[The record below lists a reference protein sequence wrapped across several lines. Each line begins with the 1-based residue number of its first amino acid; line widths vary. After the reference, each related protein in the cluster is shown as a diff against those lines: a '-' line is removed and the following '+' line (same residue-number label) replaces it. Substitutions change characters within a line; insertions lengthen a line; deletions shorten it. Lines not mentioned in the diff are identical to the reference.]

1 MSKAIQS
8 AYVELLKNRQ
18 APTEQQEEENKN
30 FLSELYKQA
39 MTPAG
44 TITTAPVGGQLAK
57 IDKDLKQNLT
67 TTPFTISGKK
77 SLTQLAEDEEFAIRS
92 ERFLDGIGSNENIF
106 EYLRD
111 ADYSLSSAIVRS
123 FQTGK
128 WTEEQKQDY
137 NYLKEQFNNAELRG
151 FKEKFGLVKDLAGDI
166 LLDPLNAVAALFAV
180 PTAGTSTA
188 LAAGLSTATKVSA
201 KALAK
206 AKLKQAK
213 GTALLGASEGAAWG
227 GLHNYFMQDMDV
239 DLGVDTDIDLRE
251 TALSGLIG
259 GAFGGTLGGVAGM
272 IPGGIPSGFYSKTA
286 KKELNYANENDIVTV
301 PETRAKE
308 ANDYELQ
315 EIIGTSKDKID
326 KGFLKFISQSI
337 GKPTTEFL
345 KAAEKSSTLQNFL
358 RKLRYDYD
366 AGVLKSRKEGV
377 NKVQLA
383 DGTETTQTYGEALSR
398 RFGNAHFRLAKAL
411 NVLYRTGFRANIIK
425 EQNDVLKTLLRDKDM
440 SVNKIDNFVGE
451 KYKGFDIDVDVVSSY
466 KGVRTLLDDTYKDSS
481 ALGLFQPGTVNIGG
495 YFPRL
500 FRYEV
505 LLKKREKFEDILVR
519 SGHADPINKKTAIKV
534 KDLEGNQI
542 FVNRLGDEGID
553 NDVFG
558 VNFADE
564 ASNGRTL
571 NVEELTAEELTR
583 AKKLKANAI
592 VENMLEERWTPI
604 ELRKKGTAQSS
615 YLTPRRFTKI
625 ADDEIDEFLEDDVQ
639 NVLQNYFTN
648 ISQSIERKRY
658 FGGSLNAFS
667 KERNK
672 IRNELIDAGISVE
685 DAGKI
690 GQRLD
695 DVFKKVTGLETYSQS
710 FLKRNKYGRVFNDW
724 GKLTQQMAYLPFAT
738 LSSITEPL
746 LLLTRVGTA
755 DAPVAVANIGK
766 ALVKE
771 GSNVFDRTFK
781 GIQRGVFGKKVKGF
795 KDLDD
800 ETWNELYST
809 GLALEQSVQERIE
822 GLAGEALTGSIAK
835 AGQQAF
841 FKLNLLTQWTKAVQL
856 ASFTTGKR
864 LIKQNARKLSRGNLS
879 SREQKYLT
887 GQLNELGIEADDAVN
902 WYRSSLNE
910 AGQYDDNLARG
921 LDGNLNIVNDSQASF
936 YSRDFLNGA
945 NRFTKE
951 IILNPSVAEANRPLW
966 FSSPAAQLLVQF
978 AGYPTV
984 FNNTILKR
992 FANETKTY
1000 PLQVGIGKVLPTTLL
1015 MTAVAYVGNEIRSNG
1030 KATIDYSTGG
1040 PKPEGEIILD
1050 AMRRWGGFGPFDYVN
1065 RYTQESDRNVGQ
1077 LAATLKSFVGPLPQQ
1092 GVDAILYRKNLA
1104 ELGVTNLPLYGAY
1117 DLMFGEGTKK
1127 KLRSIARGSKEK
1139 ETKFKPIQYYA
1150 KGGIVMNVPNVK
1162 NEPDEM
1168 QSRVTGQPFNSTA
1181 EFVQDEED
1189 RALKGQ
1195 MEGLG
1200 LRKPVVIGGLIK
1212 RFKEFTDLT
1221 DVDARRKEQQA
1232 AEIVNQLV
1240 DEGLLPEEQRQKL
1253 GPESKGGI
1261 KYLKDGKTPATNDI
1275 VHQLF
1280 ASEVAGSKPFK
1291 QAAQRMALFGREKYQ
1306 AFEKPEDSAI
1316 DELNNQIGYAIYD
1329 EAEGDTDKIIELI
1342 KQRAMEKY
1350 KVN

>member
-1 MSKAIQS
+1 MSEQLRL
-8 AYVELLKNRQ
+8 AYQELERNRQ
-18 APTEQQEEENKN
+18 LEDEREDERKKNLSQFYQEV
-30 FLSELYKQA
+30 L
-39 MTPAG
+39 TPKD
-44 TITTAPVGGQLAK
+44 TTTPVGFSQLAK
-57 IDKDLKQNLT
+57 LDNEVKQA
-67 TTPFTISGKK
+67 TTPTPFQTSGKK
-77 SLTQLAEDEEFAIRS
+77 SLTQLSEDPEFAVRA

-166 LLDPLNAVAALFAV
+166 LLDPLNAVAALFAI
-180 PTAGTSTA
+180 PTAGTSAA
-188 LAAGLSTATKVSA
+188 LAGGLSTATKVSA

-239 DLGVDTDIDLRE
+239 DLGLDTEVDLRE
-251 TALSGLIG
+251 SALSGLIG
-259 GAFGGTLGGVAGM
+259 GAFGGVIGGAAGV

-286 KKELNYANENDIVTV
+286 KKELNYANENDINVL
-301 PETRAKE
+301 PDTRKKQKD
-308 ANDYELQ
+308 NYELE

-326 KGFLKFISQSI
+326 KGFLTIISQTI

-345 KAAEKSSTLQNFL
+345 KAAEKSPALQNFL

-377 NKVQLA
+377 NKVELA
-383 DGTETTQTYGEALSR
+383 DGTEATQTFGEALSR
-398 RFGNAHFRLAKAL
+398 RFGNAHFKLAKAL
-411 NVLYRTGFRANIIK
+411 NVLYRTGFRAKIIK

-440 SVNKIDNFVGE
+440 SVNKIDNFIGNQ
-451 KYKGFDIDVDVVSSY
+451 YKGFDIDVDVASAY
-466 KGVRTLLDDTYKDSS
+466 KGVRTLLDDTYKDASK
-481 ALGLFQPGTVNIGG
+481 LGLFQPGTINVGG

-519 SGHADPINKKTAIKV
+519 SGHADPINEKTAIKV
-534 KDLEGNQI
+534 KDLEGNEI

-564 ASNGRTL
+564 ASNGRTS
-571 NVEELTAEELTR
+571 NIEELTAEELTR

-604 ELRKKGTAQSS
+604 ELRQKGKAQSS

-639 NVLQNYFTN
+639 NVLENYFTN

-672 IRNELIDAGISVE
+672 IKNELIDAGISVE

-690 GQRLD
+690 GQSLD

-738 LSSITEPL
+738 VSSLTEPL
-746 LLLTRVGTA
+746 ILLTRVGTA
-755 DAPVAVANIGK
+755 DAPAAVVDIGK

-771 GSNVFDRTFK
+771 GGNVLDRTFK
-781 GIQRGVFGKKVKGF
+781 FARRASGAKIKGF

-800 ETWNELYST
+800 EVWNELYST
-809 GLALEQSVQERIE
+809 GLALEQAVQERIE

-864 LIKQNARKLSRGNLS
+864 LIKQNARKLSEGNLS
-879 SREQKYLT
+879 SRQQKYLT
-887 GQLNELGIEADDAVN
+887 GQLNELGIEADDAIK

-921 LDGNLNIVNDSQASF
+921 LDGNLNIVNDSQALF

-966 FSSPAAQLLVQF
+966 FSNPSFQLLAQF

-992 FANETKTY
+992 FINESKTY
-1000 PLQVGIGKVLPTTLL
+1000 PLQVAIPKVLPTTLL
-1015 MTAVAYVGNEIRSNG
+1015 MTAVAYIGNEIRSNG
-1030 KATIDYSTGG
+1030 KATLDYSTGA
-1040 PKPEGEIILD
+1040 PKPEGEIIKD
-1050 AMRRWGGFGPFDYVN
+1050 AVRRWGGLGPYDYLN
-1065 RYTQESDRNVGQ
+1065 RYLEESDRNVGQ
-1077 LAATLKSFVGPLPQQ
+1077 LTSFLKSIVGPLPQQ
-1092 GVDAILYRKNLA
+1092 GLDAILYRKNLA
-1104 ELGVTNLPLYGAY
+1104 EIGVTNLPLYGAY

-1127 KLRSIARGSKEK
+1127 KLRSLARGKKEK
-1139 ETKFKPIQYYA
+1139 ETKFKPLRQYA

-1168 QSRVTGQPFNSTA
+1168 QSRVTGVPFNSTA
-1181 EFVQDEED
+1181 EFMQDEED
-1189 RALKGQ
+1189 RELKGQ
-1195 MEGLG
+1195 MKGLG
-1200 LRKPVVIGGLIK
+1200 LK
-1212 RFKEFTDLT
+1212 
-1221 DVDARRKEQQA
+1221 
-1232 AEIVNQLV
+1232 
-1240 DEGLLPEEQRQKL
+1240 
-1253 GPESKGGI
+1253 
-1261 KYLKDGKTPATNDI
+1261 
-1275 VHQLF
+1275 
-1280 ASEVAGSKPFK
+1280 
-1291 QAAQRMALFGREKYQ
+1291 
-1306 AFEKPEDSAI
+1306 
-1316 DELNNQIGYAIYD
+1316 
-1329 EAEGDTDKIIELI
+1329 
-1342 KQRAMEKY
+1342 
-1350 KVN
+1350 

>member
-1 MSKAIQS
+1 MSEQLRL
-8 AYVELLKNRQ
+8 AYQELERNRQ
-18 APTEQQEEENKN
+18 LEDEREDERKKNLSQFYQEV
-30 FLSELYKQA
+30 L
-39 MTPAG
+39 TP
-44 TITTAPVGGQLAK
+44 Q
-57 IDKDLKQNLT
+57 DT
-67 TTPFTISGKK
+67 TTPVGFSQLVKLDNEIKRATTPTPLQTSSKK
-77 SLTQLAEDEEFAIRS
+77 SLTQLSEDPEFAVRA

-166 LLDPLNAVAALFAV
+166 LLDPLNAVAALFAI
-180 PTAGTSTA
+180 PTAGTSVA
-188 LAAGLSTATKVSA
+188 LAGGLSTATKVSA

-239 DLGVDTDIDLRE
+239 DLGLDTEVDLRE
-251 TALSGLIG
+251 SALSGLIG
-259 GAFGGTLGGVAGM
+259 GAFGGAIGGAAGV

-286 KKELNYANENDIVTV
+286 KKELNYANENDINVL
-301 PETRAKE
+301 PDTRKKQKD
-308 ANDYELQ
+308 NYEL
-315 EIIGTSKDKID
+315 EEFIGTSKDKVD
-326 KGFLKFISQSI
+326 KGFLKIISQLI

-345 KAAEKSSTLQNFL
+345 KAAEKSPALQNFL

-377 NKVQLA
+377 NKVELA
-383 DGTETTQTYGEALSR
+383 DGTETTQTFGEALSR
-398 RFGNAHFRLAKAL
+398 RFGNAHFKLAKAL
-411 NVLYRTGFRANIIK
+411 NVLYRTGFRAKIIK

-440 SVNKIDNFVGE
+440 SVNKIDNFIGNQ
-451 KYKGFDIDVDVVSSY
+451 YKGFDIDVDVASAY
-466 KGVRTLLDDTYKDSS
+466 KGVRTLLDDTYKDASG
-481 ALGLFQPGTVNIGG
+481 LGLFQPGTINVGG

-519 SGHADPINKKTAIKV
+519 SGHADPINEKTAIKV
-534 KDLEGNQI
+534 KDLEGNEI

-564 ASNGRTL
+564 ASNGRTS
-571 NVEELTAEELTR
+571 NIEELTAEELTR

-604 ELRKKGTAQSS
+604 ELRQKGKAQSS

-639 NVLQNYFTN
+639 NVLENYFTN

-658 FGGSLNAFS
+658 FGGSLNSFS

-724 GKLTQQMAYLPFAT
+724 GKLSQQMAYLPFAT
-738 LSSITEPL
+738 LSSLTEPL
-746 LLLTRVGTA
+746 ILLTRVGTA
-755 DAPVAVANIGK
+755 DAPAAVVDIGK

-771 GSNVFDRTFK
+771 GGNVLDRTFK
-781 GIQRGVFGKKVKGF
+781 FARRASGAKIKGF

-800 ETWNELYST
+800 EVWNELYST
-809 GLALEQSVQERIE
+809 GLALEQAVQERIE

-864 LIKQNARKLSRGNLS
+864 LIKQNARKLSEGNLS
-879 SREQKYLT
+879 SRQQKYLT
-887 GQLNELGIEADDAVN
+887 GQLNELGIEADNAIN
-902 WYRSSLNE
+902 WYRSSLNK

-936 YSRDFLNGA
+936 YSKDFLNGA

-966 FSSPAAQLLVQF
+966 FSNPSFQLLAQF

-992 FANETKTY
+992 FINESKTY
-1000 PLQVGIGKVLPTTLL
+1000 PLQVAIPKVFPTTLL

-1030 KATIDYSTGG
+1030 KATLDYSTGA
-1040 PKPEGEIILD
+1040 PKPEGEIIKD
-1050 AMRRWGGFGPFDYVN
+1050 AVRRWGGLGPYDYLN
-1065 RYTQESDRNVGQ
+1065 RYLEESDRNVGQ
-1077 LAATLKSFVGPLPQQ
+1077 LTSFLKSIAGPLPQQ
-1092 GVDAILYRKNLA
+1092 GLDAVLYRKNLA
-1104 ELGVTNLPLYGAY
+1104 EIGVTNLPLYGAY

-1127 KLRSIARGSKEK
+1127 KLRSLARGKKEK
-1139 ETKFKPIQYYA
+1139 ETKFKPLRQYA

-1168 QSRVTGQPFNSTA
+1168 QSRVTGVPFNSTA
-1181 EFVQDEED
+1181 EFMQDEED
-1189 RALKGQ
+1189 RELKGQ
-1195 MEGLG
+1195 MRGLG
-1200 LRKPVVIGGLIK
+1200 LK
-1212 RFKEFTDLT
+1212 
-1221 DVDARRKEQQA
+1221 
-1232 AEIVNQLV
+1232 
-1240 DEGLLPEEQRQKL
+1240 
-1253 GPESKGGI
+1253 
-1261 KYLKDGKTPATNDI
+1261 
-1275 VHQLF
+1275 
-1280 ASEVAGSKPFK
+1280 
-1291 QAAQRMALFGREKYQ
+1291 
-1306 AFEKPEDSAI
+1306 
-1316 DELNNQIGYAIYD
+1316 
-1329 EAEGDTDKIIELI
+1329 
-1342 KQRAMEKY
+1342 
-1350 KVN
+1350 

>member
-8 AYVELLKNRQ
+8 AYIELLKNRQ
-18 APTEQQEEENKN
+18 TPTEQQEEQDKN
-30 FLSELYKQA
+30 FLANLYNQA
-39 MTPAG
+39 VAPTQ
-44 TITTAPVGGQLAK
+44 TITTAPIGGQLAK
-57 IDKDLKQNLT
+57 IDKDLKQDLK

-77 SLTQLAEDEEFAIRS
+77 SLTQLSEDPEFAVRA

-180 PTAGTSTA
+180 PTAGTSLA
-188 LAAGLSTATKVSA
+188 LASGLSTAAKQGA
-201 KALAK
+201 KALIK

-213 GTALLGASEGAAWG
+213 GPALFGAAEGAGWG
-227 GLHNYFMQDMDV
+227 GLHNYFMQDIDM

-251 TALSGLIG
+251 TALSTVIG
-259 GAFGGTLGGVAGM
+259 GAFGGTLGGAAGM
-272 IPGGIPSGFYSKTA
+272 IPGGAPSGFYSKTA
-286 KKELNYANENDIVTV
+286 KKEFNYANENDINVL
-301 PETRAKE
+301 PDTRKKQKD
-308 ANDYELQ
+308 NYEL
-315 EIIGTSKDKID
+315 EEFIGTSKDKVD
-326 KGFLKFISQSI
+326 KGFYKFIALSI

-345 KAAEKSSTLQNFL
+345 KAAEKSPTLQNFL

-377 NKVQLA
+377 NKVKLA
-383 DGTETTQTYGEALSR
+383 DGTEATQTYGEALGR

-411 NVLYRTGFRANIIK
+411 NVLYRTGYRANIIK

-451 KYKGFDIDVDVVSSY
+451 KYKGFDIDVDIASAY
-466 KGVRTLLDDTYKDSS
+466 KGVRTLLDDTYRD
-481 ALGLFQPGTVNIGG
+481 ANNLGLFLPGTINVGG

-500 FRYEV
+500 FKYEE
-505 LLKKREKFEDILVR
+505 LLKKREKFENILVK
-519 SGHADPINKKTAIKV
+519 SGHADPTNEKAMTEMLNKEGEKVLVSRIN
-534 KDLEGNQI
+534 
-542 FVNRLGDEGID
+542 DEGLD
-553 NDVFG
+553 TEVFG
-558 VNFADE
+558 INFADE
-564 ASNGRTL
+564 ASGGRTS
-571 NVEELTAEELTR
+571 NVEELTAEELIS

-592 VENMLEERWTPI
+592 VTNMLEERWTPI
-604 ELRKKGTAQSS
+604 ELRQRGQNQSS
-615 YLTPRRFTKI
+615 FLTPRRFTEI
-625 ADDEIDEFLEDDVQ
+625 ADDEIDEFLEEDVQ

-658 FGGSLNAFS
+658 FGGSLNAFK
-667 KERNK
+667 KEK
-672 IRNELIDAGISVE
+672 KDIVEELQNAGISVN
-685 DAGKI
+685 DSNKI
-690 GQRLD
+690 GKRLD
-695 DVFKKVTGLETYSQS
+695 DVFKKVTGLETYSQHK
-710 FLKRNKYGRVFNDW
+710 LKTTAAGRIFNDW

-738 LSSITEPL
+738 LSSLTEPL
-746 LLLTRVGTA
+746 ILLSRVGTA
-755 DAPVAVANIGK
+755 DAPAAVVNIGK

-771 GSNVFDRTFK
+771 GANVFDRMFK
-781 GIQRGVFGKKVKGF
+781 FARRTSGAKIKGF

-800 ETWNELYST
+800 EVWNELYST

-822 GLAGEALTGSIAK
+822 GLAGEALTGSAAK
-835 AGQQAF
+835 LGQAAF

-864 LIKQNARKLSRGNLS
+864 LIKQNARKLSEGNLS
-879 SREQKYLT
+879 SRQQKYLT

-910 AGQYDDNLARG
+910 VGQYDDNLARG

-936 YSRDFLNGA
+936 YSKDFLNGA

-966 FSSPAAQLLVQF
+966 FSNPSFQLLVQF

-992 FANETKTY
+992 FINEGIATY
-1000 PLQVGIGKVLPTTLL
+1000 PVQVGIPKVLPTALL

-1050 AMRRWGGFGPFDYVN
+1050 AIRRWGGFGPFDYIN
-1065 RYTQESDRNVGQ
+1065 RYAEENNRNVGQ
-1077 LAATLKSFVGPLPQQ
+1077 LASTLKALAGPLPQQ
-1092 GVDAILYRKNLA
+1092 GLDAILYRKPISEML
-1104 ELGVTNLPLYGAY
+1104 VTNAPLYGAY
-1117 DLMFGEGTKK
+1117 DLIFGEGTKK
-1127 KLRSIARGSKEK
+1127 KLRSLARGSKEK
-1139 ETKFKPIQYYA
+1139 ETKFKPLKFYA
-1150 KGGIVMNVPNVK
+1150 KGGIVKNVPNVK
-1162 NEPDEM
+1162 DEPDEM

-1195 MEGLG
+1195 MKGLG
-1200 LRKPVVIGGLIK
+1200 L
-1212 RFKEFTDLT
+1212 
-1221 DVDARRKEQQA
+1221 
-1232 AEIVNQLV
+1232 
-1240 DEGLLPEEQRQKL
+1240 
-1253 GPESKGGI
+1253 
-1261 KYLKDGKTPATNDI
+1261 
-1275 VHQLF
+1275 
-1280 ASEVAGSKPFK
+1280 
-1291 QAAQRMALFGREKYQ
+1291 
-1306 AFEKPEDSAI
+1306 
-1316 DELNNQIGYAIYD
+1316 
-1329 EAEGDTDKIIELI
+1329 
-1342 KQRAMEKY
+1342 
-1350 KVN
+1350 

>member
-1 MSKAIQS
+1 MSEQLRL
-8 AYVELLKNRQ
+8 AYQELERNRQ
-18 APTEQQEEENKN
+18 LEDEREDERKKNLSQFYQEV
-30 FLSELYKQA
+30 L
-39 MTPAG
+39 TP
-44 TITTAPVGGQLAK
+44 Q
-57 IDKDLKQNLT
+57 DT
-67 TTPFTISGKK
+67 TTPVGFSQLVKLDNEIKRATTPTPLQTSSKK
-77 SLTQLAEDEEFAIRS
+77 SLTQLSEDPEFAVRA

-166 LLDPLNAVAALFAV
+166 LLDPLNAVAALFAI
-180 PTAGTSTA
+180 PTAGTSVA
-188 LAAGLSTATKVSA
+188 LAGGLSTATKVSA

-239 DLGVDTDIDLRE
+239 DLGLDTEVDLRE
-251 TALSGLIG
+251 SALSGLIG
-259 GAFGGTLGGVAGM
+259 GAFGGAIGGAAGV

-286 KKELNYANENDIVTV
+286 KKELNYANENDINVL
-301 PETRAKE
+301 PDTRKKQKD
-308 ANDYELQ
+308 NYEL
-315 EIIGTSKDKID
+315 EEFIGTSKDKVD
-326 KGFLKFISQSI
+326 KGFLKIISQLI

-345 KAAEKSSTLQNFL
+345 KAAEKSPALQNFL

-377 NKVQLA
+377 NKVELA
-383 DGTETTQTYGEALSR
+383 DGTETTQTFGEALSR
-398 RFGNAHFRLAKAL
+398 RFGNAHFKLAKAL
-411 NVLYRTGFRANIIK
+411 NVLYRTGFRAKIIK

-440 SVNKIDNFVGE
+440 SVNKIDNFIGNQ
-451 KYKGFDIDVDVVSSY
+451 YKGFDIDVDVASAY
-466 KGVRTLLDDTYKDSS
+466 KGVRTLLDDTYKDASG
-481 ALGLFQPGTVNIGG
+481 LGLFQPGTINVGG

-519 SGHADPINKKTAIKV
+519 SGHADPINEKTAIKV
-534 KDLEGNQI
+534 KDLEGNEI

-564 ASNGRTL
+564 ASNGRTS
-571 NVEELTAEELTR
+571 NIEELTAEELTR

-604 ELRKKGTAQSS
+604 ELRQKGKAQSS

-639 NVLQNYFTN
+639 NVLENYFTN

-658 FGGSLNAFS
+658 FGGSLNSFS

-724 GKLTQQMAYLPFAT
+724 GKLSQQMAYLPFAT
-738 LSSITEPL
+738 LSSLTEPL
-746 LLLTRVGTA
+746 ILLTRVGTA
-755 DAPVAVANIGK
+755 DAPAAVVDIGK

-771 GSNVFDRTFK
+771 GGNVLDRTFK
-781 GIQRGVFGKKVKGF
+781 FARRASGAKIKGF

-800 ETWNELYST
+800 EVWNELYST
-809 GLALEQSVQERIE
+809 GLALEQAVQERIE

-864 LIKQNARKLSRGNLS
+864 LIKQNARKLSEGNLS
-879 SREQKYLT
+879 SRQQKYLT
-887 GQLNELGIEADDAVN
+887 GQLNELGIEADNAIN
-902 WYRSSLNE
+902 WYRSSLNK

-966 FSSPAAQLLVQF
+966 FSNPSFQLLAQF

-992 FANETKTY
+992 FINESKTY
-1000 PLQVGIGKVLPTTLL
+1000 PLQVAIPKVFPTTLL

-1030 KATIDYSTGG
+1030 KATLDYSTGA
-1040 PKPEGEIILD
+1040 PKPEGEIIKD
-1050 AMRRWGGFGPFDYVN
+1050 AVRRWGGLGPYDYLN
-1065 RYTQESDRNVGQ
+1065 RYLEESDRNVGQ
-1077 LAATLKSFVGPLPQQ
+1077 LTSFLKSIAGPLPQQ
-1092 GVDAILYRKNLA
+1092 GLDAVLYRKNLA
-1104 ELGVTNLPLYGAY
+1104 EIGVTNLPLYGAY

-1127 KLRSIARGSKEK
+1127 KLRSLARGKKEK
-1139 ETKFKPIQYYA
+1139 ETKFKPLRQYA

-1168 QSRVTGQPFNSTA
+1168 QSRVTGVPFNSTA
-1181 EFVQDEED
+1181 EFMQDEED
-1189 RALKGQ
+1189 RELKGQ
-1195 MEGLG
+1195 MRGLG
-1200 LRKPVVIGGLIK
+1200 LK
-1212 RFKEFTDLT
+1212 
-1221 DVDARRKEQQA
+1221 
-1232 AEIVNQLV
+1232 
-1240 DEGLLPEEQRQKL
+1240 
-1253 GPESKGGI
+1253 
-1261 KYLKDGKTPATNDI
+1261 
-1275 VHQLF
+1275 
-1280 ASEVAGSKPFK
+1280 
-1291 QAAQRMALFGREKYQ
+1291 
-1306 AFEKPEDSAI
+1306 
-1316 DELNNQIGYAIYD
+1316 
-1329 EAEGDTDKIIELI
+1329 
-1342 KQRAMEKY
+1342 
-1350 KVN
+1350 

>member
-1 MSKAIQS
+1 MSEQLRL
-8 AYVELLKNRQ
+8 AYQELERNRQ
-18 APTEQQEEENKN
+18 LEDEREDERKKNLSQFYQEV
-30 FLSELYKQA
+30 L
-39 MTPAG
+39 TPKD
-44 TITTAPVGGQLAK
+44 TTTPVGFSQLAK
-57 IDKDLKQNLT
+57 LDNEVKQA
-67 TTPFTISGKK
+67 TTPTPFQTSGKK
-77 SLTQLAEDEEFAIRS
+77 SLTQLSEDPEFAVRA

-111 ADYSLSSAIVRS
+111 SDYSLSSAIVRS

-166 LLDPLNAVAALFAV
+166 LLDPLNAVAALFAI
-180 PTAGTSTA
+180 PTAGTSVA
-188 LAAGLSTATKVSA
+188 LAGGLSTATKVSA

-239 DLGVDTDIDLRE
+239 DLGLDTEVDLRE
-251 TALSGLIG
+251 SALSGLIG
-259 GAFGGTLGGVAGM
+259 GAFGGAIGGAAGM

-286 KKELNYANENDIVTV
+286 KKELNYANENDIVVT

-326 KGFLKFISQSI
+326 KRFLTFISQSI

-345 KAAEKSSTLQNFL
+345 KAAEKSPALQNFL

-377 NKVQLA
+377 NKVELA
-383 DGTETTQTYGEALSR
+383 DGTETTQTFGEALSR
-398 RFGNAHFRLAKAL
+398 RFGNAHFKLAKAL
-411 NVLYRTGFRANIIK
+411 NVLYRTGFRAKIIK

-440 SVNKIDNFVGE
+440 SVNKIDNFIGNQ
-451 KYKGFDIDVDVVSSY
+451 YKGFDIDVDVASAY
-466 KGVRTLLDDTYKDSS
+466 KGVRTLLDDTYKDASG
-481 ALGLFQPGTVNIGG
+481 LGLFQPGTINVGG

-519 SGHADPINKKTAIKV
+519 SGHADPINEKTAIKV
-534 KDLEGNQI
+534 KDLEGNEI

-564 ASNGRTL
+564 ASNGRTS
-571 NVEELTAEELTR
+571 NIEELTAEELTR

-604 ELRKKGTAQSS
+604 ELRQKGRAQSS

-639 NVLQNYFTN
+639 NVLENYFTN

-738 LSSITEPL
+738 LSSVTEPL

-755 DAPVAVANIGK
+755 DAPAAVANIGR

-809 GLALEQSVQERIE
+809 GLALEQAVQERIE

-864 LIKQNARKLSRGNLS
+864 LIKQNARKLSEGNLS
-879 SREQKYLT
+879 SRQQKYLT

-1000 PLQVGIGKVLPTTLL
+1000 PIQVGIAKVLPTTLL

-1030 KATIDYSTGG
+1030 KATLDYSTGA

-1065 RYTQESDRNVGQ
+1065 RYTQERERNVGD
-1077 LAATLKSFVGPLPQQ
+1077 LTSILKALVGPLPQQ
-1092 GVDAILYRKNLA
+1092 GLDAVLYRKNFA

-1127 KLRSIARGSKEK
+1127 KLRSLARGKKEK
-1139 ETKFKPIQYYA
+1139 ETKFKPLRQYA

-1168 QSRVTGQPFNSTA
+1168 QSRVTGIPFNATSEA
-1181 EFVQDEED
+1181 AQDVED
-1189 RALKGQ
+1189 RALRGQ
-1195 MEGLG
+1195 LEGLG
-1200 LRKPVVIGGLIK
+1200 LREPLFIGGLVD
-1212 RFKEFTDLT
+1212 RVRDYLDMT
-1221 DVDARRKEQQA
+1221 DVDARRIEQEA
-1232 AEIVNQLV
+1232 AEMVNQLV
-1240 DEGLLPEEQRQKL
+1240 DEGLISEDQRQEL

-1261 KYLKDGKTPATNDI
+1261 RYLKGGKTPATNAI
-1275 VHQLF
+1275 THQLY
-1280 ASEVAGSKPFK
+1280 ASKVGDSKLFK
-1291 QAAQRMALFGREKYQ
+1291 QALQRTALFAREKIQ
-1306 AFEKPEDSAI
+1306 AFEKPEDSAL
-1316 DELNNQIGYAIYD
+1316 DELNNQIGFAIYE
-1329 EAEGDTDKIIELI
+1329 EAEGDPDKIRELI
-1342 KQRAMEKY
+1342 RQKAIEQY
-1350 KVN
+1350 KVD

>member
-1 MSKAIQS
+1 MSNAIQS
-8 AYVELLKNRQ
+8 AYVELLRNRQ
-18 APTEQQEEENKN
+18 TPIEQQEQQDKN
-30 FLSELYKQA
+30 FLANLYNQA
-39 MTPAG
+39 VAPTQTA
-44 TITTAPVGGQLAK
+44 TTAPVGSKLLETL
-57 IDKDLKQNLT
+57 DKELKENLIT
-67 TTPFTISGKK
+67 KPILSGKK
-77 SLTQLAEDEEFAIRS
+77 SLTQLAEDEEFAVRA

-123 FQTGK
+123 FETGK
-128 WTEEQKQDY
+128 WTEEQKEDY

-166 LLDPLNAVAALFAV
+166 LLDPLNAVAALFAI
-180 PTAGTSTA
+180 PTAGTSAA
-188 LAAGLSTATKVSA
+188 LAGGLSTATKVSA

-239 DLGVDTDIDLRE
+239 DLGLDTDIDLRE
-251 TALSGLIG
+251 SALSGLIG

-286 KKELNYANENDIVTV
+286 KKELNYANENDIVVT

-315 EIIGTSKDKID
+315 EFIGTSKNKID
-326 KGFLKFISQSI
+326 KGFYKFISKSI

-345 KAAEKSSTLQNFL
+345 QAAEKSPTLQNFL

-366 AGVLKSRKEGV
+366 AEVLGKKKEGV
-377 NKVQLA
+377 KKVILA
-383 DGTETTQTYGEALSR
+383 IGGETTETYGEALSR
-398 RFGNAHFRLAKAL
+398 RFGNAHFKLAKAL
-411 NVLYRTGFRANIIK
+411 NVLYRTGFRAKIVK
-425 EQNDVLKTLLRDKDM
+425 EQNDVLKTLLRDDRM
-440 SVNKIDNFVGE
+440 SVNRIDKFIGQ
-451 KYKGFDIDVDVVSSY
+451 KYKGFDIDVDVATAY
-466 KGVRTLLDDTYKDSS
+466 KGVRTLLDDTFKE
-481 ALGLFQPGTVNIGG
+481 AKKLGLFQPNTMNIGG

-500 FRYEV
+500 FKYDV
-505 LLKKREKFEDILVR
+505 LLRKREIFEKKLVN
-519 SGHADPINKKTAIKV
+519 SGHADPTNKKTMIEMVDRDGNKV
-534 KDLEGNQI
+534 
-542 FVNRLGDEGID
+542 FVNRLNDEGID
-553 NDVFG
+553 EEVFG
-558 VNFADE
+558 RNFIKE
-564 ASNGRTL
+564 ASLDRTS
-571 NVEELTAEELTR
+571 NIEELTEAELLL
-583 AKKLKANAI
+583 AKQYKANAI
-592 VENMLEERWTPI
+592 VSNMLEERWTPI
-604 ELRKKGTAQSS
+604 ELRQKGKSQSS
-615 YLTPRRFTKI
+615 YLTPRRFTKL
-625 ADDEIDEFLEDDVQ
+625 ADDDIDEFLEDDVQ
-639 NVLQNYFTN
+639 NVLENYFTN

-658 FGGSLNAFS
+658 FGGTLNAFQKEKS
-667 KERNK
+667 KIK
-672 IRNELIDAGISVE
+672 NELIKEGLSVE
-685 DAGKI
+685 DAGLL
-690 GQRLD
+690 GERLE
-695 DVFKKVTGLETYSQS
+695 DVFKKVTGIETYSQS
-710 FLKRNKYGRVFNDW
+710 FLKRNKYGRIFNDW

-746 LLLTRVGTA
+746 LLLSRVGTTDTPA
-755 DAPVAVANIGK
+755 AISNIGK

-771 GSNVFDRTFK
+771 GANVFDRTFK
-781 GIQRGVFGKKVKGF
+781 GIQRGVFGKKIKGF

-822 GLAGEALTGSIAK
+822 GLAGEALTGTIAK

-841 FKLNLLTQWTKAVQL
+841 FKFNLLTQWTKAVQL

-864 LIKQNARKLSRGNLS
+864 LIKQNARKLYEGNLS
-879 SREQKYLT
+879 NQRKKYLT
-887 GQLNELGIEADDAVN
+887 GQLNELGIEADDAIK

-921 LDGNLNIVNDSQASF
+921 LDGNLNIVNDSQALF

-966 FSSPAAQLLVQF
+966 FSSPSAQLLVQF

-992 FANETKTY
+992 FVNETRTY
-1000 PLQVGIGKVLPTTLL
+1000 PLQVGMAKILPTTLL
-1015 MTAVAYVGNEIRSNG
+1015 MTAVAYVGNELRSNG
-1030 KATIDYSTGG
+1030 KATKDYATGET
-1040 PKPEGEIILD
+1040 KPEGEIILD
-1050 AMRRWGGFGPFDYVN
+1050 SVRRWGGFGPIDYVN
-1065 RYTQESDRNVGQ
+1065 RWSQENERNVGD
-1077 LAATLKSFVGPLPQQ
+1077 LAAILKALVGPLPQQ

-1117 DLMFGEGTKK
+1117 DLLFGEGTKK
-1127 KLRSIARGSKEK
+1127 KLRSLARGSKEK
-1139 ETKFKPIQYYA
+1139 EIKFKPLQFYA
-1150 KGGIVMNVPNVK
+1150 KGGLVYNVPNVK
-1162 NEPDEM
+1162 IEPDEM
-1168 QSRVTGQPFNSTA
+1168 QSRITGQPFNSTA

-1200 LRKPVVIGGLIK
+1200 LREPLVIGGLIK

-1221 DVDARRKEQQA
+1221 DADARRKEQQA

-1240 DEGLLPEEQRQKL
+1240 DEGLLPEEQRQEL

-1261 KYLKDGKTPATNDI
+1261 RYLKGGKTSATNDI

-1280 ASEVAGSKPFK
+1280 ASEVASSKPFK
-1291 QAAQRMALFGREKYQ
+1291 QAVQRMALFGREKYQ

-1329 EAEGDTDKIIELI
+1329 EAEGDADKIIELI

>member
-8 AYVELLKNRQ
+8 AYVELLRNRQ
-18 APTEQQEEENKN
+18 TPTEQQEQEDKN
-30 FLSELYKQA
+30 FLADLYNQA
-39 MTPAG
+39 VTP
-44 TITTAPVGGQLAK
+44 TQTVTTAPVGGQLAK
-57 IDKDLKQNLT
+57 LDKQLKKDLKV
-67 TTPFTISGKK
+67 TPFTSGKK

-92 ERFLDGIGSNENIF
+92 ERFLDGINSNENIF

-111 ADYSLSSAIVRS
+111 ADYSLSSAVVRS

-206 AKLKQAK
+206 AKLQQGK
-213 GTALLGASEGAAWG
+213 GFALLGAAEGAAWG
-227 GLHNYFMQDMDV
+227 GLHNYFMQDIDM

-251 TALSGLIG
+251 SALSALIG
-259 GAFGGTLGGVAGM
+259 GTFGATLGGAAGM

-301 PETRAKE
+301 PETRKKE
-308 ANDYELQ
+308 TSDYELQ

-326 KGFLKFISQSI
+326 KGFLKFITQTV

-345 KAAEKSSTLQNFL
+345 KAAEKSVSLQNFL

-377 NKVQLA
+377 NKIQLA
-383 DGTETTQTYGEALSR
+383 DGTESVETYGESLSR
-398 RFGNAHFRLAKAL
+398 RFGNAHFKLAKAL
-411 NVLYRTGFRANIIK
+411 NVLYRTGFRAKIIK
-425 EQNDVLKTLLRDKDM
+425 EQNDVLKTLLRDKKM
-440 SVNKIDNFVGE
+440 TVNKIDNLVGQE
-451 KYKGFDIDVDVVSSY
+451 YKGFNIDVDVASSY
-466 KGVRTLLDDTYKDSS
+466 KGVRTLLDDTYKDASR
-481 ALGLFQPGTVNIGG
+481 LGLFQPNTLNIGG

-500 FRYEV
+500 FKYEV
-505 LLKKREKFEDILVR
+505 LLKKREKFEDILVT
-519 SGHADPINKKTAIKV
+519 SGHAEPTNKKTMVEMVNKDGEKV
-534 KDLEGNQI
+534 
-542 FVNRLGDEGID
+542 FVNRIGDEGID
-553 NDVFG
+553 DEVFG
-558 VNFADE
+558 RNFVQE
-564 ASNGRTL
+564 ASEGRTSDITKL
-571 NVEELTAEELTR
+571 TEEELIL
-583 AKKLKANAI
+583 AKKYKANAI

-604 ELRKKGTAQSS
+604 ELRQRGKNQSS

-625 ADDEIDEFLEDDVQ
+625 ADDDIDEFLEGDVQ
-639 NVLQNYFTN
+639 NVLENYFTN

-658 FGGSLNAFS
+658 FGGTLNAFQ
-667 KERNK
+667 KEKNK
-672 IRNELIDAGISVE
+672 IKNELIKEGVSVG
-685 DAGKI
+685 DAGKL
-690 GQRLD
+690 GERLE

-738 LSSITEPL
+738 LSSVTEPL
-746 LLLTRVGTA
+746 LLLTRVGTTDTPA
-755 DAPVAVANIGK
+755 AVANIGK

-771 GSNVFDRTFK
+771 GANIFDRTFK
-781 GIQRGVFGKKVKGF
+781 GIQRGVFGKKIKGF

-841 FKLNLLTQWTKAVQL
+841 FKFNLLTQWTKAVQL

-864 LIKQNARKLSRGNLS
+864 LIKQNARKLSEGNLS
-879 SREQKYLT
+879 SQQQKYLT
-887 GQLNELGIEADDAVN
+887 GQLNELGIEANDAVK
-902 WYRSSLNE
+902 WYRSSLNKT
-910 AGQYDDNLARG
+910 GQYDDNLARG
-921 LDGNLNIVNDSQASF
+921 LDGNLNIINDNQASF
-936 YSRDFLNGA
+936 YSKDFLNGA

-966 FSSPAAQLLVQF
+966 FSAPAAQLLVQF

-1000 PLQVGIGKVLPTTLL
+1000 PLQVGMAKVLPTTLL

-1065 RYTQESDRNVGQ
+1065 RYTQESGRNVGD
-1077 LAATLKSFVGPLPQQ
+1077 LTAILKSVVGPLPQQ
-1092 GVDAILYRKNLA
+1092 GIDAILYRKNLA

-1127 KLRSIARGSKEK
+1127 KLRSAARGKTEK
-1139 ETKFKPIQYYA
+1139 EVKFKPLQYYS
-1150 KGGIVMNVPNVK
+1150 KGGIVMNVPNVPI
-1162 NEPDEM
+1162 EPDE
-1168 QSRVTGQPFNSTA
+1168 RVDKVTGEVYNSTSEA
-1181 EFVQDEED
+1181 AQDVED

-1195 MEGLG
+1195 MKGLG
-1200 LRKPVVIGGLIK
+1200 L
-1212 RFKEFTDLT
+1212 
-1221 DVDARRKEQQA
+1221 
-1232 AEIVNQLV
+1232 
-1240 DEGLLPEEQRQKL
+1240 
-1253 GPESKGGI
+1253 
-1261 KYLKDGKTPATNDI
+1261 
-1275 VHQLF
+1275 
-1280 ASEVAGSKPFK
+1280 
-1291 QAAQRMALFGREKYQ
+1291 
-1306 AFEKPEDSAI
+1306 
-1316 DELNNQIGYAIYD
+1316 
-1329 EAEGDTDKIIELI
+1329 
-1342 KQRAMEKY
+1342 
-1350 KVN
+1350 

>member
-1 MSKAIQS
+1 MSEQLRL
-8 AYVELLKNRQ
+8 AYQELERNRQ
-18 APTEQQEEENKN
+18 LEDEREDERKKNLSQFYQEV
-30 FLSELYKQA
+30 L
-39 MTPAG
+39 TP
-44 TITTAPVGGQLAK
+44 Q
-57 IDKDLKQNLT
+57 DT
-67 TTPFTISGKK
+67 TTPVGFSQLVKLDNEIKRATTPTPLQTSSKK
-77 SLTQLAEDEEFAIRS
+77 SLTQLSEDPEFAVRA

-166 LLDPLNAVAALFAV
+166 LLDPLNAVAALFAI
-180 PTAGTSTA
+180 PTAGTSVA
-188 LAAGLSTATKVSA
+188 LAGGLSTATKVSA

-239 DLGVDTDIDLRE
+239 DLGLDTEVDLRE
-251 TALSGLIG
+251 SALSGLIG
-259 GAFGGTLGGVAGM
+259 GAFGGAIGGAAGV

-286 KKELNYANENDIVTV
+286 KKELNYANENDINVL
-301 PETRAKE
+301 PDTRKKQKD
-308 ANDYELQ
+308 NYEL
-315 EIIGTSKDKID
+315 EEFIGTSKDKVD
-326 KGFLKFISQSI
+326 KGFLKIISQLI

-345 KAAEKSSTLQNFL
+345 KAAEKSPALQNFL

-377 NKVQLA
+377 NKVELA
-383 DGTETTQTYGEALSR
+383 DGTETTQTFGEALSR
-398 RFGNAHFRLAKAL
+398 RFGNAHFKLAKAL
-411 NVLYRTGFRANIIK
+411 NVLYRTGFRAKIIK

-440 SVNKIDNFVGE
+440 SVNKIDNFIGNQ
-451 KYKGFDIDVDVVSSY
+451 YKGFDIDVDVASAY
-466 KGVRTLLDDTYKDSS
+466 KGVRTLLDDTYKDASG
-481 ALGLFQPGTVNIGG
+481 LGLFQPGTINVGG

-519 SGHADPINKKTAIKV
+519 SGHADPINEKTAIKV
-534 KDLEGNQI
+534 KDLEGNEI

-564 ASNGRTL
+564 ASNGRTS
-571 NVEELTAEELTR
+571 NIEELTAEELTR

-604 ELRKKGTAQSS
+604 ELRQKGKAQSS

-639 NVLQNYFTN
+639 NVLENYFTN

-658 FGGSLNAFS
+658 FGGSLNSFS

-724 GKLTQQMAYLPFAT
+724 GKLSQQMAYLPFAT
-738 LSSITEPL
+738 LSSLTEPL
-746 LLLTRVGTA
+746 ILLTRVGTA
-755 DAPVAVANIGK
+755 DAPAAVVDIGK

-771 GSNVFDRTFK
+771 GGNVLDRTFK
-781 GIQRGVFGKKVKGF
+781 FARRASGAKIKGF

-800 ETWNELYST
+800 EVWNELYST
-809 GLALEQSVQERIE
+809 GLALEQAVQERIE

-864 LIKQNARKLSRGNLS
+864 LIKQNARKLSEGNLS
-879 SREQKYLT
+879 SRQQKYLT
-887 GQLNELGIEADDAVN
+887 GQLNELGIEADNAIN
-902 WYRSSLNE
+902 WYRSSLNK

-936 YSRDFLNGA
+936 YSKDFLNGA

-966 FSSPAAQLLVQF
+966 FSNPSFQLLAQF

-992 FANETKTY
+992 FINESKTY
-1000 PLQVGIGKVLPTTLL
+1000 PLQVAIPKVFPTTLL

-1030 KATIDYSTGG
+1030 KATLDYSTGA
-1040 PKPEGEIILD
+1040 PKPEGEIIKD
-1050 AMRRWGGFGPFDYVN
+1050 AVRRWGGLGPYDYLN
-1065 RYTQESDRNVGQ
+1065 RYLEESDRNVGQ
-1077 LAATLKSFVGPLPQQ
+1077 LTSFLKSIAGPLPQQ
-1092 GVDAILYRKNLA
+1092 GLDAVLYRKNLA
-1104 ELGVTNLPLYGAY
+1104 EIGVTNLPLYGAY

-1127 KLRSIARGSKEK
+1127 KLRSLARGKKEK
-1139 ETKFKPIQYYA
+1139 ETKFKPLRQYA

-1168 QSRVTGQPFNSTA
+1168 QSRVTGVPFNSTA
-1181 EFVQDEED
+1181 EFMQDEED
-1189 RALKGQ
+1189 RELKGQ
-1195 MEGLG
+1195 MRGLG
-1200 LRKPVVIGGLIK
+1200 LKWI
-1212 RFKEFTDLT
+1212 
-1221 DVDARRKEQQA
+1221 
-1232 AEIVNQLV
+1232 
-1240 DEGLLPEEQRQKL
+1240 
-1253 GPESKGGI
+1253 
-1261 KYLKDGKTPATNDI
+1261 
-1275 VHQLF
+1275 
-1280 ASEVAGSKPFK
+1280 
-1291 QAAQRMALFGREKYQ
+1291 
-1306 AFEKPEDSAI
+1306 
-1316 DELNNQIGYAIYD
+1316 
-1329 EAEGDTDKIIELI
+1329 
-1342 KQRAMEKY
+1342 
-1350 KVN
+1350 

>member
-1 MSKAIQS
+1 MSEQLRL
-8 AYVELLKNRQ
+8 AYQELERNRQ
-18 APTEQQEEENKN
+18 LEDEREDERKKNLSQFYQEV
-30 FLSELYKQA
+30 L
-39 MTPAG
+39 TPKD
-44 TITTAPVGGQLAK
+44 TTTPVGFSQLAK
-57 IDKDLKQNLT
+57 LDNEVKQA
-67 TTPFTISGKK
+67 TTPTPFQTSGKK
-77 SLTQLAEDEEFAIRS
+77 SLTQLSEDPEFAVRA

-111 ADYSLSSAIVRS
+111 ADYSLGSAIVRS

-137 NYLKEQFNNAELRG
+137 NYLKEQFSNAELRG

-166 LLDPLNAVAALFAV
+166 LLDPLNAVAALFAI
-180 PTAGTSTA
+180 PTAGTSVA
-188 LAAGLSTATKVSA
+188 LAGGLSTATKVSA

-239 DLGVDTDIDLRE
+239 DLGLDTEVDLRE
-251 TALSGLIG
+251 SALSGLIG
-259 GAFGGTLGGVAGM
+259 GAFGGAIGGAAGM

-286 KKELNYANENDIVTV
+286 KKELNYANENDINVL
-301 PETRAKE
+301 PDTRKKQKD
-308 ANDYELQ
+308 NYEL
-315 EIIGTSKDKID
+315 EEFIGTSKDKVD
-326 KGFLKFISQSI
+326 KGFYKFIALSI

-345 KAAEKSSTLQNFL
+345 KAAEKSPALQNFL

-377 NKVQLA
+377 NKVELA
-383 DGTETTQTYGEALSR
+383 DGTETTQTFGEALSR
-398 RFGNAHFRLAKAL
+398 RFGNAHFKLAKAL
-411 NVLYRTGFRANIIK
+411 NVLYRTGFRAKIIK

-440 SVNKIDNFVGE
+440 SVNKIDNFIGNQ
-451 KYKGFDIDVDVVSSY
+451 YKGFDIDVDVASAY
-466 KGVRTLLDDTYKDSS
+466 KGVRTLLDDTYKDASG
-481 ALGLFQPGTVNIGG
+481 LGLFQPGTINVGG

-519 SGHADPINKKTAIKV
+519 SGHADPINEKTAIKV
-534 KDLEGNQI
+534 KDLEGNEI

-564 ASNGRTL
+564 ASNGRTS
-571 NVEELTAEELTR
+571 NIEELTAEELTR

-604 ELRKKGTAQSS
+604 ELRQKGRAQSS

-639 NVLQNYFTN
+639 NVLENYFTN

-695 DVFKKVTGLETYSQS
+695 DVFKKVTGLETYSQHK
-710 FLKRNKYGRVFNDW
+710 LKTTAAGRIFNDW
-724 GKLTQQMAYLPFAT
+724 GKLSQQMAYLPFAT
-738 LSSITEPL
+738 LSSLTEPL
-746 LLLTRVGTA
+746 ILLTRVGTA
-755 DAPVAVANIGK
+755 DAPAAVGNIGK

-771 GSNVFDRTFK
+771 GANVLDRTFK
-781 GIQRGVFGKKVKGF
+781 FARRASGAKIKGF

-800 ETWNELYST
+800 EVWNELYST
-809 GLALEQSVQERIE
+809 GLALEQAVQERIE
-822 GLAGEALTGSIAK
+822 GLAGEALTGSRAK
-835 AGQQAF
+835 GLQQAF

-864 LIKQNARKLSRGNLS
+864 LIKQNAKKLSEGNLS
-879 SREQKYLT
+879 SRQQKYLT
-887 GQLNELGIEADDAVN
+887 GQLNELGIEADNAIN
-902 WYRSSLNE
+902 WYRSSLNK

-936 YSRDFLNGA
+936 YSKDFLNGA

-966 FSSPAAQLLVQF
+966 FSNPSFQLLVQF

-992 FANETKTY
+992 FINESKTY
-1000 PLQVGIGKVLPTTLL
+1000 PLQVAIPKVLPTALL

-1030 KATIDYSTGG
+1030 KATLDYSTGA
-1040 PKPEGEIILD
+1040 PKPEGEIIKD
-1050 AMRRWGGFGPFDYVN
+1050 AVRRWGGLGPFDYLN
-1065 RYTQESDRNVGQ
+1065 RYLEESDRNVGQ
-1077 LAATLKSFVGPLPQQ
+1077 LTSFLKSIAGPLPQQ
-1092 GVDAILYRKNLA
+1092 GLDAVLYRKNLA
-1104 ELGVTNLPLYGAY
+1104 EIGVTNLPLYGAY

-1127 KLRSIARGSKEK
+1127 KLRSLARGKKEK
-1139 ETKFKPIQYYA
+1139 ETKFKPLRQYA

-1168 QSRVTGQPFNSTA
+1168 QSRVTGIPFNATSEA
-1181 EFVQDEED
+1181 AQDVED
-1189 RALKGQ
+1189 RALRGQ
-1195 MEGLG
+1195 LEGLG
-1200 LRKPVVIGGLIK
+1200 LREPLFIGGLVD
-1212 RFKEFTDLT
+1212 RVRDYLDMT
-1221 DVDARRKEQQA
+1221 DVDARRIEQEA
-1232 AEIVNQLV
+1232 AEMVNQLV
-1240 DEGLLPEEQRQKL
+1240 DEGLISEDQRQEL

-1261 KYLKDGKTPATNDI
+1261 RYLKGGKTPATNAI
-1275 VHQLF
+1275 THQLY
-1280 ASEVAGSKPFK
+1280 ASKVGDSKLFK
-1291 QAAQRMALFGREKYQ
+1291 QALQRTALFAREKIQ
-1306 AFEKPEDSAI
+1306 AFEKPEDSAL
-1316 DELNNQIGYAIYD
+1316 DELNNQIGFAIYE
-1329 EAEGDTDKIIELI
+1329 EAEGDPDKIRELI
-1342 KQRAMEKY
+1342 RQNVIEKY
-1350 KVN
+1350 KVD

>member
-8 AYVELLKNRQ
+8 AYIELLKNRQ
-18 APTEQQEEENKN
+18 TPTEQQEEQDKN
-30 FLSELYKQA
+30 FLANLYNQA
-39 MTPAG
+39 VAPTQ
-44 TITTAPVGGQLAK
+44 TITTAPIGGQLAK
-57 IDKDLKQNLT
+57 IDKDLKQDLK

-77 SLTQLAEDEEFAIRS
+77 SLTELSEDPEFAVRA

-308 ANDYELQ
+308 ASDYELQ

-326 KGFLKFISQSI
+326 KGFLKIISQSI

-345 KAAEKSSTLQNFL
+345 KAAEKSPTLQNFL

-377 NKVQLA
+377 SRIELA
-383 DGTETTQTYGEALSR
+383 DGTEATQTYGEALSR
-398 RFGNAHFRLAKAL
+398 RFGNAHFKLAKAL
-411 NVLYRTGFRANIIK
+411 NVLYRTGFRAKIIK
-425 EQNDVLKTLLRDKDM
+425 EQNDVLRTLLRDKDM

-451 KYKGFDIDVDVVSSY
+451 KYKGFDIDVDVASAY
-466 KGVRTLLDDTYKDSS
+466 KGVRTLLDDTYRDANK
-481 ALGLFQPGTVNIGG
+481 LGLFQPGTVNIGG

-505 LLKKREKFEDILVR
+505 LLKKREKFEDILVK
-519 SGHADPINKKTAIKV
+519 SGHADPINEKTAIKV
-534 KDLEGNQI
+534 KDLEGNEI

-564 ASNGRTL
+564 ASNGRTS
-571 NVEELTAEELTR
+571 NIEELTAEELTR

-604 ELRKKGTAQSS
+604 ELRQKGRAQSS

-639 NVLQNYFTN
+639 NVLENYFTN

-667 KERNK
+667 RERNK

-710 FLKRNKYGRVFNDW
+710 FLKRSKYGRVFNDW

-755 DAPVAVANIGK
+755 DAPAAVADIGK

-864 LIKQNARKLSRGNLS
+864 LIKQNARKLSEGNLS
-879 SREQKYLT
+879 SRQQKYLT

-921 LDGNLNIVNDSQASF
+921 LDGNLNIVNDSQALF

-966 FSSPAAQLLVQF
+966 FSHPSAQLLVQF

-992 FANETKTY
+992 FINESRTY
-1000 PLQVGIGKVLPTTLL
+1000 PLQVAIPKVLPTTLL

-1030 KATIDYSTGG
+1030 KATVDYSTGA

-1050 AMRRWGGFGPFDYVN
+1050 AIRRWGGFGPFDYIN
-1065 RYTQESDRNVGQ
+1065 RYAEENNRNVGQ
-1077 LAATLKSFVGPLPQQ
+1077 LASTLKAFAGPLPQQ
-1092 GVDAILYRKNLA
+1092 AVDAILYRKNMA
-1104 ELGVTNLPLYGAY
+1104 EVGVTNLPLYGAY
-1117 DLMFGEGTKK
+1117 DLIFGEGTKK

-1139 ETKFKPIQYYA
+1139 ETKFKPLKFYA
-1150 KGGIVMNVPNVK
+1150 KGGIVKNVPNVK
-1162 NEPDEM
+1162 DEPDEM

-1195 MEGLG
+1195 MKGLG
-1200 LRKPVVIGGLIK
+1200 L
-1212 RFKEFTDLT
+1212 
-1221 DVDARRKEQQA
+1221 
-1232 AEIVNQLV
+1232 
-1240 DEGLLPEEQRQKL
+1240 
-1253 GPESKGGI
+1253 
-1261 KYLKDGKTPATNDI
+1261 
-1275 VHQLF
+1275 
-1280 ASEVAGSKPFK
+1280 
-1291 QAAQRMALFGREKYQ
+1291 
-1306 AFEKPEDSAI
+1306 
-1316 DELNNQIGYAIYD
+1316 
-1329 EAEGDTDKIIELI
+1329 
-1342 KQRAMEKY
+1342 
-1350 KVN
+1350 

>member
-8 AYVELLKNRQ
+8 AYVELLRNRQ
-18 APTEQQEEENKN
+18 TSTEQQEEQEKN
-30 FLSELYKQA
+30 FLSNLYSQVV
-39 MTPAG
+39 TP
-44 TITTAPVGGQLAK
+44 TQTVTTAPIGGQLAK
-57 IDKDLKQNLT
+57 IDKDLKQDLK
-67 TTPFTISGKK
+67 TTPFIISGKK

-123 FQTGK
+123 FQTGN

-137 NYLKEQFNNAELRG
+137 NYLKEQFNNTELRG

-166 LLDPLNAVAALFAV
+166 LLDPLNAVAAFFAV

-239 DLGVDTDIDLRE
+239 DLGLDTEVDLRE
-251 TALSGLIG
+251 SALSGLIG
-259 GAFGGTLGGVAGM
+259 GAFGGAIGGAAGM
-272 IPGGIPSGFYSKTA
+272 IPGGVPSGFYSKTA
-286 KKELNYANENDIVTV
+286 KKELNYANENDIVVT
-301 PETRAKE
+301 PETRTKE

-345 KAAEKSSTLQNFL
+345 KAAEKSPALQNFL

-383 DGTETTQTYGEALSR
+383 DGTETTQTFGEALSR

-425 EQNDVLKTLLRDKDM
+425 EQNDVLKTLLRDKNM
-440 SVNKIDNFVGE
+440 SVNKIDNLVGQE
-451 KYKGFDIDVDVVSSY
+451 YKGFNIDIDVASAY
-466 KGVRTLLDDTYKDSS
+466 KGVRTLLDDTYTDANKI
-481 ALGLFQPGTVNIGG
+481 GLFQPNTLNIGG

-500 FRYEV
+500 FKYEV
-505 LLKKREKFEDILVR
+505 LLKKRKKFEDILVK
-519 SGHADPINKKTAIKV
+519 SGHANPTNKKTMIEMVDKDNNKV
-534 KDLEGNQI
+534 
-542 FVNRLGDEGID
+542 FVNKIGDEGID
-553 NDVFG
+553 DEVFG
-558 VNFADE
+558 TNFVKE
-564 ASNGRTL
+564 ASEGRTS
-571 NVEELTAEELTR
+571 NIEELTEKELLR

-592 VENMLEERWTPI
+592 VTNMLEERWTPI
-604 ELRKKGTAQSS
+604 ELKQKGKNQSS

-625 ADDEIDEFLEDDVQ
+625 ADDEIDEFLEGDVQ

-648 ISQSIERKRY
+648 ISQSIERKKY
-658 FGGSLNAFS
+658 FGGTLNAFQ
-667 KERNK
+667 KEKNK
-672 IRNELIDAGISVE
+672 IKNELIDNGISVE
-685 DAGKI
+685 DAGKL
-690 GQRLD
+690 GERLE

-755 DAPVAVANIGK
+755 DAPAAVGNIGK

-771 GSNVFDRTFK
+771 GGNVFDRTFK

-809 GLALEQSVQERIE
+809 GLALEQAVQERIE
-822 GLAGEALTGSIAK
+822 GLAGEALTGSRAK
-835 AGQQAF
+835 ELQQAF

-864 LIKQNARKLSRGNLS
+864 LIKQNARKLSEGNLS
-879 SREQKYLT
+879 SRQQKYLT

-921 LDGNLNIVNDSQASF
+921 LDGNLI
-936 YSRDFLNGA
+936 
-945 NRFTKE
+945 
-951 IILNPSVAEANRPLW
+951 
-966 FSSPAAQLLVQF
+966 
-978 AGYPTV
+978 
-984 FNNTILKR
+984 
-992 FANETKTY
+992 
-1000 PLQVGIGKVLPTTLL
+1000 
-1015 MTAVAYVGNEIRSNG
+1015 
-1030 KATIDYSTGG
+1030 
-1040 PKPEGEIILD
+1040 
-1050 AMRRWGGFGPFDYVN
+1050 
-1065 RYTQESDRNVGQ
+1065 
-1077 LAATLKSFVGPLPQQ
+1077 
-1092 GVDAILYRKNLA
+1092 
-1104 ELGVTNLPLYGAY
+1104 
-1117 DLMFGEGTKK
+1117 
-1127 KLRSIARGSKEK
+1127 
-1139 ETKFKPIQYYA
+1139 
-1150 KGGIVMNVPNVK
+1150 
-1162 NEPDEM
+1162 
-1168 QSRVTGQPFNSTA
+1168 
-1181 EFVQDEED
+1181 
-1189 RALKGQ
+1189 
-1195 MEGLG
+1195 
-1200 LRKPVVIGGLIK
+1200 
-1212 RFKEFTDLT
+1212 
-1221 DVDARRKEQQA
+1221 
-1232 AEIVNQLV
+1232 
-1240 DEGLLPEEQRQKL
+1240 
-1253 GPESKGGI
+1253 
-1261 KYLKDGKTPATNDI
+1261 
-1275 VHQLF
+1275 
-1280 ASEVAGSKPFK
+1280 
-1291 QAAQRMALFGREKYQ
+1291 
-1306 AFEKPEDSAI
+1306 
-1316 DELNNQIGYAIYD
+1316 
-1329 EAEGDTDKIIELI
+1329 
-1342 KQRAMEKY
+1342 
-1350 KVN
+1350 